1 MVQQR
6 KHSHPRSPKQAA
18 RRAGPVDRQLDP
30 AFFSVLADPTRVKL
44 LACVAKC
51 GGPRSVGE
59 IAECCSVDLSGVSRH
74 LAFLARAGWLEVEK
88 KGRTVLYKARYGEL
102 CHRLRSLADAIE
114 QCCPGGG
121 KCGCNCKCA

>member
-1 MVQQR
+1 MVQIR
-6 KHSHPRSPKQAA
+6 KRRRLRSPKQAA
-18 RRAGPVDRQLDP
+18 GRVGPVDRQLDP
-30 AFFSVLADPTRVKL
+30 SFFSVLSDPTRVKL

-74 LAFLARAGWLEVEK
+74 LAFLARAGWLDVEK
-88 KGRTVLYKARYGEL
+88 KGRTVFYRARYGEL
-102 CHRLRSLADAIE
+102 CRRLRSLADAIE

-121 KCGCNCKCA
+121 DCDCDCKCA